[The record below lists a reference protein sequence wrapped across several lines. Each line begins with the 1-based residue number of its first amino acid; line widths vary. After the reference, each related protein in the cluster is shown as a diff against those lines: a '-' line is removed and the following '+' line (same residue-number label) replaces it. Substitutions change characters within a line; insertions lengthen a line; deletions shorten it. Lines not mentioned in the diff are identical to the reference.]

1 MIWKISIICFV
12 TSLAIMDQ
20 YAVGQDEDQAKI
32 PISILNDTKADQI
45 IENLEKIIEQND
57 NSSRS
62 GVISSYIGMMAFLVG
77 LALVI
82 FGLQMSRSDRLT
94 PVAKKYYKIL
104 ILALILPVIGLLLY
118 GFVTLGATHSNYL
131 GVAALLMIPAGSVL
145 ILMIRRTHEKL

>member
-1 MIWKISIICFV
+1 
-12 TSLAIMDQ
+12 
-20 YAVGQDEDQAKI
+20 
-32 PISILNDTKADQI
+32 
-45 IENLEKIIEQND
+45 LEKIIEQND

-118 GFVTLGATHSNYL
+118 GFITLGATHSNYL

-145 ILMIRRTHEKL
+145 ILVIRRTHEKL

>member
-1 MIWKISIICFV
+1 
-12 TSLAIMDQ
+12 MDQ

-94 PVAKKYYKIL
+94 PVAKK
-104 ILALILPVIGLLLY
+104 
-118 GFVTLGATHSNYL
+118 
-131 GVAALLMIPAGSVL
+131 
-145 ILMIRRTHEKL
+145 

>member
-1 MIWKISIICFV
+1 
-12 TSLAIMDQ
+12 MDQ

>member
-1 MIWKISIICFV
+1 M
-12 TSLAIMDQ
+12 AIMDQ
-20 YAVGQDEDQAKI
+20 YAAGQDEDQAKI

-82 FGLQMSRSDRLT
+82 FGLQMSRSDRLI

-118 GFVTLGATHSNYL
+118 GFITLGATHSNYM

>member
-1 MIWKISIICFV
+1 M
-12 TSLAIMDQ
+12 SLAIIDQ
-20 YAVGQDEDQAKI
+20 YAAGQDEDQAKI

-57 NSSRS
+57 NASRS

-118 GFVTLGATHSNYL
+118 GFITLGATHSNYL

>member
-1 MIWKISIICFV
+1 
-12 TSLAIMDQ
+12 MDQ
-20 YAVGQDEDQAKI
+20 YAVGQDENLVEI
-32 PISILNDTKADQI
+32 PSTIINDTRADQI
-45 IENLEKIIEQND
+45 IKNLEKIIEQND
-57 NSSRS
+57 NSSRN
-62 GVISSYIGMMAFLVG
+62 GAISSYIGMMAFLVG

-118 GFVTLGATHSNYL
+118 AFITLGGTHSSYL

-145 ILMIRRTHEKL
+145 ILMVRRTHEKL